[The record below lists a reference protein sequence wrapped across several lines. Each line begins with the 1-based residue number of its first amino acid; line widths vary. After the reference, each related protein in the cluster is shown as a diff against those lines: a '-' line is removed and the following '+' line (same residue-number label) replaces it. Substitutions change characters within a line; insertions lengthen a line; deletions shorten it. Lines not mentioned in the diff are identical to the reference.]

1 MPTFATPS
9 TIHARGTRRPSIVRH
24 ALWTVVAVLAVSGCG
39 SRETEEKERIPIRA
53 VHAAAETISRTLDYA
68 STIEAWDK
76 AEVFPKVNGKIIEKL
91 KEDGE
96 PIDKGEVIAY
106 IDRDEVGFKFEK
118 APVESPLAGLVGRIY
133 VDKGTNVTAQ
143 TAVALVVAIDQ
154 VKVRLDVP
162 ERYLPQV
169 SIGQTA
175 RVRVDAYPGT
185 VFDGTVT
192 RISPVVEIE
201 TRTAPVEIS
210 IDNADHRLKP
220 GMFAGVQLVLEQRE
234 NVLTVL
240 QEAVIGRE
248 PDTYVFVVNDGV
260 ARVRNVALGL
270 RENYRVEVREGLK
283 AGDMVA
289 VMGQERLRDGA
300 AVSVEID
307 GEQPQATPT
316 ASTGRDPQPTAVD

>member
-1 MPTFATPS
+1 MRTPTKPS
-9 TIHARGTRRPSIVRH
+9 MDHGRGTRRPSTMDH
-24 ALWTVVAVLAVSGCG
+24 TLWTVVVALAVSGCG
-39 SRETEEKERIPIRA
+39 SREAEKKELIPIRA
-53 VHAAAETISRTLDYA
+53 MRVAVETISRTLDYA

-76 AEVFPKVNGKIIEKL
+76 AEVFPKVSGKIIEKL

-96 PIDKGEVIAY
+96 PIEKGEIIAY

-143 TAVALVVAIDQ
+143 TAVALVVAIDR

-162 ERYLPQV
+162 ERFLPQV

-185 VFDGTVT
+185 VFNGTVT
-192 RISPVVEIE
+192 RISPVVEID

-220 GMFAGVQLVLEQRE
+220 GMFAGVQLVLDQRE
-234 NVLTVL
+234 NVPAVM

-260 ARVRNVALGL
+260 ARTRNVTLGL
-270 RENYRVEVREGLK
+270 RENDRIEVREGLR

-307 GEQPQATPT
+307 GEGPRATPGAAT
-316 ASTGRDPQPTAVD
+316 PRNP

>member
-1 MPTFATPS
+1 M
-9 TIHARGTRRPSIVRH
+9 
-24 ALWTVVAVLAVSGCG
+24 
-39 SRETEEKERIPIRA
+39 
-53 VHAAAETISRTLDYA
+53 
-68 STIEAWDK
+68 
-76 AEVFPKVNGKIIEKL
+76 
-91 KEDGE
+91 
-96 PIDKGEVIAY
+96 
-106 IDRDEVGFKFEK
+106 
-118 APVESPLAGLVGRIY
+118 
-133 VDKGTNVTAQ
+133 
-143 TAVALVVAIDQ
+143 
-154 VKVRLDVP
+154 P